1 MGQKNSP
8 MSFLKENEFA
18 AILNEYNKALDE
30 GAEATAKFLDS
41 GTGNDFMDG
50 FLKDLNGAPATM
62 NGYRTAVDNASA
74 AQKAFTASTIKARIA
89 TTAFHAAVTVGISVA
104 LSGLI
109 QIIMGVVQAQDNLKE
124 SAEALGQEFSS
135 TKTEIEDY
143 KTQIDE
149 LQKIIN
155 DDSSSYEESSE
166 ARRNLLAVQDE
177 IIEKFGKE
185 AEVISASTEMI
196 NGNTDAISQLT
207 EREWQETLNK
217 FNSNDGKT
225 WYQKIGSDLSNFFMG
240 YSNNYER
247 MISEMERKTVEFS
260 VKFNYTDE
268 YESFIK
274 QLEDEY
280 GAKVNRDNEAASD
293 IISIE
298 GENLKD
304 LYSTLLS
311 IQSLASNLEIDA
323 SVIKSLDNIT
333 NGFEN
338 TIEKYEE
345 LYNQSILQER
355 ILKND
360 DYTDL
365 FKEINDAYKEYQ
377 EAFEAGNE
385 EQIEVAKQN
394 FAEVMQG
401 ATEGIDDQ
409 AVIDFFHN
417 MYPDLLQEVGSWNFT
432 INFNANTDN
441 LKDEVS
447 EYIAEFSTSD
457 EIINYNPNLATDEQV
472 AAYEKLEE
480 VASNYFLTIEQL
492 VELLNSLGLIQ
503 SQAQQ
508 DLLDKLI
515 PSNDNLT
522 AGFGAA
528 LTNANEKVD
537 PNIVTDWVNG
547 LSQEDAI
554 LANSEE
560 FTQALEERKASLD
573 NTTLSVED
581 YNAALQ
587 EVKDAENQT
596 ETVNPFEFLTGTDI
610 GERLTDIN
618 KRFQEGTLSYKE
630 YFKSLNDEIRNVDFS
645 NYTNS
650 VEDAKNASIEFFIT
664 GIQQTATGLQD
675 LIAAFNDDNISVS
688 EYLDGYTAIGETLSS
703 LTDYLQ
709 ENSDAWYKEGESLD
723 SAASDKLDKYQESLS
738 DTIDQLNEFKDSNY
752 SLSQILAEDEDG
764 IRVLDSNSDEFKE
777 HVDIIAEDLAR
788 IANESGVMSEEVKSR
803 LGSTTE
809 EIAASM
815 NNSIANQQFAAE
827 VMAANTNAEITNMA
841 ESIGTLFDV
850 LADQIQNLDFSISI
864 GVRSI
869 KWSDTKLKLGDTEL
883 PFSLP
888 EVEFGTKISSSGLD
902 SIAGAVKDFG
912 NSVKNNI
919 ESQQVSVDDYKNASS
934 SGYQPDVEE
943 IPETNAAKAGKEAA
957 DEYLEAFE
965 KEYELLNNLLDWGL
979 ITEKEYLDQLRALY
993 EKYFKDREKYLEE
1006 YMKYEQEY
1014 LEGMRD
1020 LYNDVISYIIDLL
1033 DDQIDAYEEQKDAAV
1048 DALEEQR
1055 DAAIE
1060 AYEAQKEAIEEQIKA
1075 AEKQKDALQDQID
1088 AKQDEIDA
1096 INEAAEARQREI
1108 DKQKAQYELE
1118 RARNQRTKFIY
1129 RDGQMVY
1136 EADPTAIRDAE
1147 EELDDIERDEQI
1159 AAIEKEIKL
1168 LEKQQ
1173 EEIDLYIERLQA
1185 RQDEIDDLIDSTN
1198 DYYDGL
1204 IESTEKYWDGL
1215 IEGLEEYK
1223 SRWEE
1228 LADIEEQ
1235 AKMVSTIEQLGFS
1248 TENILAMSTEEF
1260 ERFKEQYL
1268 GLLSDLYSSNYS
1280 MLSSI
1285 GQVAGADMFGDITG
1299 YLEQT
1304 QGYIDSLNQIDL
1316 TNASTAIASVEEAF
1330 KNAAIG
1336 AGEAANMISGT
1347 GGTTTS
1353 ASGESSSGSQGKGQ
1367 EATAESSGGSG
1378 GSFKQAIEDATEGA
1392 VPLIGEVAGAF
1403 YGDEETSV
1411 TGSVEQA
1418 KTAIGT
1424 PGDSGSN
1431 SGSKGKGGKGEGEEG
1446 SDSLSGTLQSHVE
1459 YATSDEGIPA
1469 ETQKFVEL
1477 KDVLTEINELL
1488 TNIQTTLESL
1498 SSNTYE
1504 IKVSGIGSG
1513 LNFGGYATG
1522 VKNLKE
1528 KELAWTQEKGAEIIV
1543 SPTRNAILTPL
1554 EKGDSV
1560 INDKLTDNLLKW
1572 GTIDPSSLRVKQDYS
1587 VDFKNIPVD
1596 IQSNSNKD
1604 IAPNLTIDNVS
1615 FNCTGVTGEQVLRQ
1629 IEGSFKG
1636 LFLNAYQQAT
1646 TKK

>member
-1 MGQKNSP
+1 MITKGVKALKNLNSP
-8 MSFLKENEFA
+8 DFVDDLFKKASEVTATATTTTETAATEANTKAVLENTTAKQAQAATEQAASAAKTASINSTTANTTATTANTIAEQANATVEKESVSAQALSVTGDQAEIASLTANTAATVANTAAEKANIVAEQDALAAQWLSIGSDKAEVASMITSTTATTANTVARQANTA
-18 AILNEYNKALDE
+18 AILTNIKALGKMMLASPVGKIAALTAAIGLVIVAYDAFTVSIKEARDALDE
-30 GAEATAKFLDS
+30 SYSTYENTTSELEGLQSQLEETKNKMSEIEADGSITLVEEGQYEELVK
-41 GTGNDFMDG
+41 TNDELERTIQ
-50 FLKDLNGAPATM
+50 LKKTEQTL
-62 NGYRTAVDNASA
+62 NAS
-74 AQKAFTASTIKARIA
+74 S
-89 TTAFHAAVTVGISVA
+89 
-104 LSGLI
+104 
-109 QIIMGVVQAQDNLKE
+109 
-124 SAEALGQEFSS
+124 
-135 TKTEIEDY
+135 
-143 KTQIDE
+143 
-149 LQKIIN
+149 
-155 DDSSSYEESSE
+155 
-166 ARRNLLAVQDE
+166 
-177 IIEKFGKE
+177 
-185 AEVISASTEMI
+185 
-196 NGNTDAISQLT
+196 
-207 EREWQETLNK
+207 
-217 FNSNDGKT
+217 
-225 WYQKIGSDLSNFFMG
+225 
-240 YSNNYER
+240 
-247 MISEMERKTVEFS
+247 
-260 VKFNYTDE
+260 
-268 YESFIK
+268 
-274 QLEDEY
+274 
-280 GAKVNRDNEAASD
+280 AASD
-293 IISIE
+293 AVGLYDKYKEESISQDRIDDIINNTDLNQAIVKTFDETNINETLAGYELIQEKIKEIEEDMAEAEDQATYDALERNLNYWETQLGNFNDRLSTILNDQQTIFDSISAKKELGITLSQKDREALDYATDALEIIDKYLNDIKSYDSLDVE
-298 GENLKD
+298 GKRDRVAEYLQNSGASERSATEITNSLSEEDLELVGQIDFDEVRSEQSFYEALEKIRQEAAKEGNEVKIEATISDSVSQIATQLKPQFD
-304 LYSTLLS
+304 ELAEAYQNIFTDDGFTLEDVDNDMLEGLRSAFADIEEDLGVDFDTTELNRFFGVLTNGESTAEEVQQAFNDLATSYLYSTDTLE
-311 IQSLASNLEIDA
+311 NL
-323 SVIKSLDNIT
+323 
-333 NGFEN
+333 
-338 TIEKYEE
+338 
-345 LYNQSILQER
+345 
-355 ILKND
+355 
-360 DYTDL
+360 
-365 FKEINDAYKEYQ
+365 
-377 EAFEAGNE
+377 NE
-385 EQIEVAKQN
+385 ETASAIEQ
-394 FAEVMQG
+394 Q
-401 ATEGIDDQ
+401 
-409 AVIDFFHN
+409 
-417 MYPDLLQEVGSWNFT
+417 
-432 INFNANTDN
+432 
-441 LKDEVS
+441 
-447 EYIAEFSTSD
+447 
-457 EIINYNPNLATDEQV
+457 
-472 AAYEKLEE
+472 LEE
-480 VASNYFLTIEQL
+480 MGV
-492 VELLNSLGLIQ
+492 
-503 SQAQQ
+503 
-508 DLLDKLI
+508 
-515 PSNDNLT
+515 
-522 AGFGAA
+522 
-528 LTNANEKVD
+528 TNANEVVSTALAQQKLNLGVA
-537 PNIVTDWVNG
+537 NLYAAQTGETLATATAEEIVKFAAEQIEMGN
-547 LSQEDAI
+547 LSQEMAQ
-554 LANSEE
+554 LLL
-560 FTQALEERKASLD
+560 QKASFNLTTIDSQADID
-573 NTTLSVED
+573 NLIALAETAGATAQTLNIL
-581 YNAALQ
+581 NAA
-587 EVKDAENQT
+587 KGR
-596 ETVNPFEFLTGTDI
+596 FGSTG
-610 GERLTDIN
+610 
-618 KRFQEGTLSYKE
+618 
-630 YFKSLNDEIRNVDFS
+630 
-645 NYTNS
+645 
-650 VEDAKNASIEFFIT
+650 
-664 GIQQTATGLQD
+664 
-675 LIAAFNDDNISVS
+675 
-688 EYLDGYTAIGETLSS
+688 
-703 LTDYLQ
+703 
-709 ENSDAWYKEGESLD
+709 SDSLD
-723 SAASDKLDKYQESLS
+723 ALRARK
-738 DTIDQLNEFKDSNY
+738 
-752 SLSQILAEDEDG
+752 
-764 IRVLDSNSDEFKE
+764 
-777 HVDIIAEDLAR
+777 DLA
-788 IANESGVMSEEVKSR
+788 
-803 LGSTTE
+803 LGINNAPE
-809 EIAASM
+809 LNYEYEPVQIDFDG
-815 NNSIANQQFAAE
+815 NSIKNDAN
-827 VMAANTNAEITNMA
+827 
-841 ESIGTLFDV
+841 
-850 LADQIQNLDFSISI
+850 
-864 GVRSI
+864 
-869 KWSDTKLKLGDTEL
+869 
-883 PFSLP
+883 
-888 EVEFGTKISSSGLD
+888 
-902 SIAGAVKDFG
+902 
-912 NSVKNNI
+912 
-919 ESQQVSVDDYKNASS
+919 
-934 SGYQPDVEE
+934 
-943 IPETNAAKAGKEAA
+943 KAGKEAA

-1020 LYNDVISYIIDLL
+1020 LYNDVISYITDLL

-1060 AYEAQKEAIEEQIKA
+1060 AYEAQKEAIEEQIEA
-1075 AEKQKDALQDQID
+1075 AEKQKDAIQDQID

-1108 DKQKAQYELE
+1108 DLQKAQYELE

-1147 EELDDIERDEQI
+1147 EEVEDLEREKQI
-1159 AAIEKEIKL
+1159 AAIEKEIEL
-1168 LEKQQ
+1168 LKKQ
-1173 EEIDLYIERLQA
+1173 
-1185 RQDEIDDLIDSTN
+1185 QDEIDDYIKSLEARQEEIDALIDSTN
-1198 DYYDGL
+1198 DYYDDL
-1204 IESTEKYWDGL
+1204 IASTEEYWDGL

-1248 TENILAMSTEEF
+1248 TENILAMSAEEF

-1285 GQVAGADMFGDITG
+1285 GQVAGADMFGNITG

-1316 TNASTAIASVEEAF
+1316 TNASAAITSVEEAF

-1353 ASGESSSGSQGKGQ
+1353 ASGELSSGSQGKGQ

-1488 TNIQTTLESL
+1488 TNIQTTLETL

-1543 SPTRNAILTPL
+1543 SPTRNAIFTPL

-1572 GTIDPSSLRVKQDYS
+1572 GTIDPSSLRIKQDYS

-1604 IAPNLTIDNVS
+1604 VAPNLTIDNVS

>member
-1 MGQKNSP
+1 MITKGVKALKNLNSP
-8 MSFLKENEFA
+8 DFVDDLFKKASEATATATTTTETAATEANTKAVLENTTAKQAQAATEQAASAAKTASINSTTANTTATTANTVAEQANAIVEKESVSAQALSVAGDQAETASLTANTAATVANTAAEKANIVAEQDALAAQWLSIGSDKAEVVSMITSTTATTANTVARQANTA
-18 AILNEYNKALDE
+18 AILTNIKALGKMMLASPVGKIAALTAAIGLVIVAYDAFTVSIKEARDALDE
-30 GAEATAKFLDS
+30 SYSAYENTTSELEGLQSQLEETKNKMSEIEADGSITLVEEGQYEELVK
-41 GTGNDFMDG
+41 TNDELERTIQ
-50 FLKDLNGAPATM
+50 LKKTEQTL
-62 NGYRTAVDNASA
+62 NAS
-74 AQKAFTASTIKARIA
+74 S
-89 TTAFHAAVTVGISVA
+89 
-104 LSGLI
+104 
-109 QIIMGVVQAQDNLKE
+109 
-124 SAEALGQEFSS
+124 
-135 TKTEIEDY
+135 
-143 KTQIDE
+143 
-149 LQKIIN
+149 
-155 DDSSSYEESSE
+155 
-166 ARRNLLAVQDE
+166 
-177 IIEKFGKE
+177 
-185 AEVISASTEMI
+185 
-196 NGNTDAISQLT
+196 
-207 EREWQETLNK
+207 
-217 FNSNDGKT
+217 
-225 WYQKIGSDLSNFFMG
+225 
-240 YSNNYER
+240 
-247 MISEMERKTVEFS
+247 
-260 VKFNYTDE
+260 
-268 YESFIK
+268 
-274 QLEDEY
+274 
-280 GAKVNRDNEAASD
+280 AASD
-293 IISIE
+293 AVGLYDKYKEESISQDRIDDIINNTDLNQAIVKTFDETNINETLAGYELIQEKIKEIEEDMAEAEDQATYDALERNLNYWETQLGNFNDRLSTILNDQQTIFDSISAKKELGITLSQKDRGALDYATDALEIIDKYLNDIKSYDSLNVE
-298 GENLKD
+298 GKRDRVAEYLQNSGASERSATKIANSLSEEDLELVGQIDFDEVRSEQSFYEALEKVRQEAAKEGNEVKIEATISDSVSQIATQLKPQFD
-304 LYSTLLS
+304 ELAEAYQNIFTDDGFTLEDVDNDMLEGLRSAFADIEEDLGVDFDTTELNRFFGVLTNGESTAEEVQQAFNDLATSYLYSTDTLE
-311 IQSLASNLEIDA
+311 NL
-323 SVIKSLDNIT
+323 
-333 NGFEN
+333 
-338 TIEKYEE
+338 
-345 LYNQSILQER
+345 
-355 ILKND
+355 
-360 DYTDL
+360 
-365 FKEINDAYKEYQ
+365 
-377 EAFEAGNE
+377 NE
-385 EQIEVAKQN
+385 ETASAIEQ
-394 FAEVMQG
+394 Q
-401 ATEGIDDQ
+401 
-409 AVIDFFHN
+409 
-417 MYPDLLQEVGSWNFT
+417 
-432 INFNANTDN
+432 
-441 LKDEVS
+441 
-447 EYIAEFSTSD
+447 
-457 EIINYNPNLATDEQV
+457 
-472 AAYEKLEE
+472 LEE
-480 VASNYFLTIEQL
+480 MGV
-492 VELLNSLGLIQ
+492 
-503 SQAQQ
+503 
-508 DLLDKLI
+508 
-515 PSNDNLT
+515 
-522 AGFGAA
+522 
-528 LTNANEKVD
+528 TNANEV
-537 PNIVTDWVNG
+537 VTTALAYKKQELAAANLYAAETG
-547 LSQEDAI
+547 GTLANATAAEIAAFAAEQIAAGNLSQEIALVLLQKANFNLTSINTEADVNNLI
-554 LANSEE
+554 RLAETAGATAQTLAVLNAAKGRFGS
-560 FTQALEERKASLD
+560 TGSDSLD
-573 NTTLSVED
+573 
-581 YNAALQ
+581 ALRAR
-587 EVKDAENQT
+587 K
-596 ETVNPFEFLTGTDI
+596 
-610 GERLTDIN
+610 
-618 KRFQEGTLSYKE
+618 
-630 YFKSLNDEIRNVDFS
+630 
-645 NYTNS
+645 
-650 VEDAKNASIEFFIT
+650 
-664 GIQQTATGLQD
+664 
-675 LIAAFNDDNISVS
+675 
-688 EYLDGYTAIGETLSS
+688 
-703 LTDYLQ
+703 
-709 ENSDAWYKEGESLD
+709 
-723 SAASDKLDKYQESLS
+723 
-738 DTIDQLNEFKDSNY
+738 
-752 SLSQILAEDEDG
+752 
-764 IRVLDSNSDEFKE
+764 
-777 HVDIIAEDLAR
+777 DLA
-788 IANESGVMSEEVKSR
+788 
-803 LGSTTE
+803 LGINNAPE
-809 EIAASM
+809 LNYEYEPVQIDFDG
-815 NNSIANQQFAAE
+815 NSI
-827 VMAANTNAEITNMA
+827 I
-841 ESIGTLFDV
+841 D
-850 LADQIQNLDFSISI
+850 D
-864 GVRSI
+864 
-869 KWSDTKLKLGDTEL
+869 
-883 PFSLP
+883 
-888 EVEFGTKISSSGLD
+888 
-902 SIAGAVKDFG
+902 AG
-912 NSVKNNI
+912 
-919 ESQQVSVDDYKNASS
+919 
-934 SGYQPDVEE
+934 
-943 IPETNAAKAGKEAA
+943 KAGKESA
-957 DEYLEAFE
+957 DEYLEQFE
-965 KEYELLNNLLDWGL
+965 KEYDLLNNLLDWGL

-1020 LYNDVISYIIDLL
+1020 LYNDVISYITDLL

-1055 DAAIE
+1055 DAAVE
-1060 AYEAQKEAIEEQIKA
+1060 AYEAQKEAIEEQIEA
-1075 AEKQKDALQDQID
+1075 AEKQKDAIQDQID

-1159 AAIEKEIKL
+1159 AAIKKEIEL

-1173 EEIDLYIERLQA
+1173 DEIDDYIKSLQA
-1185 RQDEIDDLIDSTN
+1185 RQEEIDALIDSTN
-1198 DYYDGL
+1198 DYYDDL
-1204 IESTEKYWDGL
+1204 IASTEEYWDGL

-1248 TENILAMSTEEF
+1248 TENILAMSAEEF

-1285 GQVAGADMFGDITG
+1285 GQVAGTDMFGDITG

-1378 GSFKQAIEDATEGA
+1378 GSFKQAIKDATESA

-1477 KDVLTEINELL
+1477 KDVLTEIDTLL

-1604 IAPNLTIDNVS
+1604 VAPNLTIDNVS

>member
-1 MGQKNSP
+1 MIIKGLKALWNFNPTDFANNLTKNIQYITTP
-8 MSFLKENEFA
+8 VTTTTETAATEANTK
-18 AILNEYNKALDE
+18 AILENT
-30 GAEATAKFLDS
+30 TAKQ
-41 GTGNDFMDG
+41 
-50 FLKDLNGAPATM
+50 AQAATEQ
-62 NGYRTAVDNASA
+62 AASA
-74 AQKAFTASTIKARIA
+74 AKTASINSTTANTTA
-89 TTAFHAAVTVGISVA
+89 TTANTIAEQANATVEKESVSAQALSVA
-104 LSGLI
+104 GDQAETASLTANTAATVANTAAEQANAIAEQNSLAAQWLSIGS
-109 QIIMGVVQAQDNLKE
+109 N
-124 SAEALGQEFSS
+124 
-135 TKTEIEDY
+135 
-143 KTQIDE
+143 
-149 LQKIIN
+149 
-155 DDSSSYEESSE
+155 
-166 ARRNLLAVQDE
+166 
-177 IIEKFGKE
+177 E
-185 AEVISASTEMI
+185 AEVASMLGITTATTANTVARQANTSAILTNVKAIGAWLVTNPVGWTVALTGALVGVIAAI
-196 NGNTDAISQLT
+196 NHFTDSVEEVEERTNDLLDSYNDAIS
-207 EREWQETLNK
+207 EA
-217 FNSNDGKT
+217 
-225 WYQKIGSDLSNFFMG
+225 
-240 YSNNYER
+240 NN
-247 MISEMERKTVEFS
+247 
-260 VKFNYTDE
+260 N
-268 YESFIK
+268 
-274 QLEDEY
+274 
-280 GAKVNRDNEAASD
+280 AK
-293 IISIE
+293 SIE
-298 GENLKD
+298 SMANR
-304 LYSTLLS
+304 
-311 IQSLASNLEIDA
+311 
-323 SVIKSLDNIT
+323 
-333 NGFEN
+333 
-338 TIEKYEE
+338 YEE
-345 LYNQSILQER
+345 LSKGVNDLGQNVSLTTEEYEEYNSIVNEIADMFPHLITGYTNEGNA
-355 ILKND
+355 ILSLKGNVES
-360 DYTDL
+360 L
-365 FKEINDAYKEYQ
+365 RDAYKEAQQEAYNLLVVSGEDGDGNDIIKNYQNQLYGSNEFFAKASEKGGAVDAIDVINQLMEAATSPETFIKKYQ
-377 EAFEAGNE
+377 ELSWGDRETWYSKDVQDALESSEIKDLDFGTLTQEDLDDIKASAQITVQTYQAEIDAQLSNVESLANAYLNTNDQYKNLDEETQNAASILVNSLDENIANEFKDKTDVGAYVSKILTQINTSDKFSDALTGLFTLDEELSPIAAKSKTDSYIKTLASYLDEDENALKIRLGFEDVDDLALRYQDAISKFEDRNLDEYFQQNSINDSQELDYWISITKEAKNAAEAIKMYEAARNTVTSDPIATISDSVSQIATQLKSQFDELADAYQNIFTDKGFTLDNVDNDMLEGLRSAFADLEEDLGVDFDTTELNRFFGVLTNGESTAEEVQQAFNDLATSYLYSTDTLENLNE
-385 EQIEVAKQN
+385 ETASAIEQ
-394 FAEVMQG
+394 Q
-401 ATEGIDDQ
+401 
-409 AVIDFFHN
+409 
-417 MYPDLLQEVGSWNFT
+417 
-432 INFNANTDN
+432 
-441 LKDEVS
+441 
-447 EYIAEFSTSD
+447 
-457 EIINYNPNLATDEQV
+457 
-472 AAYEKLEE
+472 LEE
-480 VASNYFLTIEQL
+480 MGV
-492 VELLNSLGLIQ
+492 
-503 SQAQQ
+503 
-508 DLLDKLI
+508 
-515 PSNDNLT
+515 
-522 AGFGAA
+522 
-528 LTNANEKVD
+528 TNANEV
-537 PNIVTDWVNG
+537 VTTALAYKKQELAAANLYAAETG
-547 LSQEDAI
+547 GTLANATAAEIAAFAAEQIEAGKLSQEIALVLLQKANFNLTSINTEADVNNLI
-554 LANSEE
+554 RLAETAGATAQTLAVLNAAKGRFGS
-560 FTQALEERKASLD
+560 TGSNSLD
-573 NTTLSVED
+573 
-581 YNAALQ
+581 ALRAR
-587 EVKDAENQT
+587 K
-596 ETVNPFEFLTGTDI
+596 
-610 GERLTDIN
+610 
-618 KRFQEGTLSYKE
+618 
-630 YFKSLNDEIRNVDFS
+630 
-645 NYTNS
+645 
-650 VEDAKNASIEFFIT
+650 
-664 GIQQTATGLQD
+664 
-675 LIAAFNDDNISVS
+675 
-688 EYLDGYTAIGETLSS
+688 
-703 LTDYLQ
+703 
-709 ENSDAWYKEGESLD
+709 
-723 SAASDKLDKYQESLS
+723 
-738 DTIDQLNEFKDSNY
+738 
-752 SLSQILAEDEDG
+752 
-764 IRVLDSNSDEFKE
+764 
-777 HVDIIAEDLAR
+777 DLA
-788 IANESGVMSEEVKSR
+788 
-803 LGSTTE
+803 LGINNAPE
-809 EIAASM
+809 LNYEYEPVQIDFDG
-815 NNSIANQQFAAE
+815 NSI
-827 VMAANTNAEITNMA
+827 I
-841 ESIGTLFDV
+841 D
-850 LADQIQNLDFSISI
+850 D
-864 GVRSI
+864 
-869 KWSDTKLKLGDTEL
+869 
-883 PFSLP
+883 
-888 EVEFGTKISSSGLD
+888 
-902 SIAGAVKDFG
+902 AG
-912 NSVKNNI
+912 
-919 ESQQVSVDDYKNASS
+919 
-934 SGYQPDVEE
+934 
-943 IPETNAAKAGKEAA
+943 KAGKESA
-957 DEYLEAFE
+957 DEYLEQFE
-965 KEYELLNNLLDWGL
+965 KEYDLLNNLLDWGL

-1248 TENILAMSTEEF
+1248 TENILAMSAEEF

-1353 ASGESSSGSQGKGQ
+1353 AFGESSSGSQGKGQ

-1488 TNIQTTLESL
+1488 TNIQTTLETL

-1572 GTIDPSSLRVKQDYS
+1572 GTIDPSSLRIKQDYS

-1604 IAPNLTIDNVS
+1604 VAPNLTIDNVS